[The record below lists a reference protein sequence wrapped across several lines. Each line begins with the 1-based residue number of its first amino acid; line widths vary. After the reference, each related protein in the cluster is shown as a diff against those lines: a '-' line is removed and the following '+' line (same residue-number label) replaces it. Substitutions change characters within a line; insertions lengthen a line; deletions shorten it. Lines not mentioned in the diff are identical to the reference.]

1 MIVLDDTDTHPL
13 VGRYLPEF
21 GNVDIV
27 LILHAHLVQA
37 ITRGSDDLGKVHI
50 QISHKGKMY
59 HGFGANTDIV
69 TASVESFI
77 DAISKIA

>member
-1 MIVLDDTDTHPL
+1 M
-13 VGRYLPEF
+13 
-21 GNVDIV
+21 
-27 LILHAHLVQA
+27 QA
-37 ITRGSDDLGKVHI
+37 ITRGSDDMGKVHI

-59 HGFGANTDIV
+59 HGFGASTDIV